1 MHPNTY
7 ETRVRGNDRGK
18 DARSALAERVS
29 KKASAP
35 LKSLSSS
42 RVRFWSRM
50 TELQPRVAVIDD
62 EPRIR
67 ELLELTLGHHGYAV
81 RTAPDGPAGLELV
94 RDWEPDLIVLDV
106 MMPMISGI
114 ELLPLL
120 RRVTEA
126 PVIMLSARGEV
137 ESKVEGL
144 SHGAD
149 DYLSKP
155 FEMSELLAHLEAKLR
170 RPRLEQRN
178 ILSYDDVLVNLDEHT
193 VTRAGK
199 RVDLSPLEFDLL
211 TTLIR
216 RPRRVFTR
224 DELLD
229 LVWGNDKEVGT
240 NAVERYISYL
250 RGKIDDGFR
259 RPLIQTV
266 RGAGYTIR
274 AE

>member
-1 MHPNTY
+1 MT
-7 ETRVRGNDRGK
+7 D
-18 DARSALAERVS
+18 S
-29 KKASAP
+29 K
-35 LKSLSSS
+35 
-42 RVRFWSRM
+42 
-50 TELQPRVAVIDD
+50 PRIAVIDD

-81 RTAPDGPAGLELV
+81 RTAPDGPAGLDLV
-94 RDWEPDLIVLDV
+94 KDWSPDVIVLDV

-114 ELLPLL
+114 ELLPML
-120 RRVTEA
+120 RRVTDA
-126 PVIMLSARGEV
+126 PVVMLSARGEV
-137 ESKVEGL
+137 ETKVEGL

-155 FEMSELLAHLEAKLR
+155 FEVSELLAHIQAKLR
-170 RPRLEQRN
+170 RPHLENRN
-178 ILSYDDVLVNLDEHT
+178 IITYEDITVNLDEHT
-193 VTRAGK
+193 VMRAGK
-199 RVDLSPLEFDLL
+199 RVDLSPLEYDLL
-211 TTLIR
+211 VTLMR

-229 LVWGNDKEVGT
+229 LVWGDEKDVGQ

-250 RGKIDDGFR
+250 RSKIDEGFGKA
-259 RPLIQTV
+259 LIQTV

>member
-1 MHPNTY
+1 
-7 ETRVRGNDRGK
+7 
-18 DARSALAERVS
+18 
-29 KKASAP
+29 
-35 LKSLSSS
+35 
-42 RVRFWSRM
+42 M
-50 TELQPRVAVIDD
+50 TDLQPRVAVIDD

-114 ELLPLL
+114 ELLPML